1 MREHNHLRDKA
12 IRLRREQKLS
22 LGEIVE
28 RLHLP
33 KTTVYGWIR
42 DIPIPRTERQSASQ
56 RLGTLAMQE
65 KCKRLREEAYREAY
79 QQAEER
85 LKNPQFRDFVV
96 LYMAEGYRR
105 DRNLV
110 SINNSNLNIVKLA
123 NGWIRCLT
131 QNKVSYNLQYH
142 IDQDPEALRIF
153 WAEQLQV
160 DASAISVIR
169 KSNSGQL
176 AGRHW
181 RSEYG
186 VVGVRVGDTYLRA
199 RLQAWMDYVQAQ
211 W

>member
-1 MREHNHLRDKA
+1 MKEHNHLRDKA

-105 DRNLV
+105 DRNVV
-110 SINNSNLNIVKLA
+110 SISNSNLNIVKLA
-123 NGWIRCLT
+123 NGWIRRLT
-131 QNKVSYNLQYH
+131 RNKVSYNLQYH
-142 IDQDPEALRIF
+142 IDQDPETLRVF

-186 VVGVRVGDTYLRA
+186 VIGVRVGDTYLRA